1 MRRSVWLGIMVIS
14 AACTSASPRVAARAT
29 STGAVPVDSSF
40 VRKMCMEPERVL
52 KGERPCLAAEQADI
66 RVFP

>member
-1 MRRSVWLGIMVIS
+1 MRPSLWLGIMVIS
-14 AACTSASPRVAARAT
+14 AACTSATPRVAARVT

-40 VRKMCMEPERVL
+40 VRKMCLEPERVL
-52 KGERPCLAAEQADI
+52 KGERPCLAGYQADI

>member
-14 AACTSASPRVAARAT
+14 AACTSATPRVAARTT
-29 STGAVPVDSSF
+29 SAGAVPADSSF

-52 KGERPCLAAEQADI
+52 KGERPCLAAYQADI

>member
-14 AACTSASPRVAARAT
+14 AACTSSAPKVAVRAT
-29 STGAVPVDSSF
+29 STGGVPVDSSF

-52 KGERPCLAAEQADI
+52 KGERPCLATEQADI

>member
-1 MRRSVWLGIMVIS
+1 MRRSVWLSIIVIS
-14 AACTSASPRVAARAT
+14 AACTSATPRVAARAT
-29 STGAVPVDSSF
+29 SMGAVPVDSSF
-40 VRKMCMEPERVL
+40 VRKICMEPERVL

>member
-1 MRRSVWLGIMVIS
+1 MRPALWLGIMMII
-14 AACTSASPRVAARAT
+14 AACTPATPRVAARAT
-29 STGAVPVDSSF
+29 STGVVPVDSSF

-52 KGERPCLAAEQADI
+52 KGERPCLAAYQADI